1 MLRHETAPRLLI
13 GSLVVMASACQGE
26 LETTLDVLPGRYPN
40 RLDAGDEVVSAVVFR
55 PLDAFTT
62 PRAPRAIARAATSQG
77 RPDLDEPGLDEPS
90 PEPAA
95 EVTGQVELRDVD
107 ADGQRD
113 AVARFDVAELR
124 AAGLL
129 SPSSHR
135 IEVRI
140 EGENTTW
147 VGNDRLFDTD
157 APLIVLPEPSGPFA
171 VGSAALLVNDAS
183 RPGSD
188 SEGRAL
194 LVRLWYPAAASD
206 VQPAPYFL
214 DERQAERNLRA
225 SPLPLPA
232 DLFERTHGFAREY
245 VPAADA
251 ERRPVLILS
260 TGWGAP
266 VETYGALAEDFASQG
281 YLVFGINHPNGAG
294 AVVYPDG
301 SEASLDPTHVAPD
314 EANHLDWALDIEH
327 VATWLTDAS
336 SDAAARASIDERARP
351 NVRAALA
358 QLDPSRI
365 AALGHSFGG
374 SAAVRADADSAAI
387 GASADLDGALV
398 GDAAQLSGRTR
409 TLVLLS
415 PEHSEYDGSIDAF
428 LGAPG
433 ADCRALTIAETLH
446 SNYGDTGWL
455 YSRVLTE
462 YPDLT
467 REGYQLG
474 PIAPLRAHT
483 IITTY
488 LREFFRAALDGAPA
502 PLLDGPSPEF
512 PEVMFR

>member
-1 MLRHETAPRLLI
+1 MLRHETELRWLI
-13 GSLVVMASACQGE
+13 GSLALLASACQGE
-26 LETTLDVLPGRYPN
+26 LDTTLDVMPGRYPN
-40 RLDAGDEVVSAVVFR
+40 RLELGEEVVSAVVFG
-55 PLDAFTT
+55 PPHAFGT
-62 PRAPRAIARAATSQG
+62 PRAPRAIARAPLSSSTLEEPGRDDSLQG
-77 RPDLDEPGLDEPS
+77 R
-90 PEPAA
+90 AI
-95 EVTGQVELRDVD
+95 EVTGEVDFRDVD
-107 ADGQRD
+107 SDGQHD

-129 SPSSHR
+129 SPSSHG

-140 EGENTTW
+140 EGDDATW
-147 VGNDRLFDTD
+147 VGGDRLFDTD
-157 APLIVLPEPSGPFA
+157 TPLIVLPEPSGPHA
-171 VGSAALLVNDAS
+171 VGTATLLLNDIS
-183 RPGSD
+183 RPGSG

-206 VQPAPYFL
+206 RQPAPYFL
-214 DERQAERNLRA
+214 DAHQAELNLRS

-232 DLFERTHGFAREY
+232 DLFERTHAFAREH
-245 VPAADA
+245 VPAASA
-251 ERRPVLILS
+251 ESHPALILS

-266 VETYGALAEDFASQG
+266 VEMYGALAEDFASHG

-301 SEASLDPTHVAPD
+301 SEPGLDPTGVAPD
-314 EANHLDWALDIEH
+314 EANNLEWALDIEH
-327 VATWLTDAS
+327 VATWLTDTPS
-336 SDAAARASIDERARP
+336 SAAAHAGIDERAQP

-358 QLDPSRI
+358 QLDRRRI

-374 SAAVRADADSAAI
+374 SAAVRADAESAAI

-398 GDAAQLSGRTR
+398 GDVARLSAQTR

-428 LGAPG
+428 LDSAGAE
-433 ADCRALTIAETLH
+433 CRALTIAETLH
-446 SNYGDTGWL
+446 SNYGDAGWL
-455 YSRVLTE
+455 YSRVLIE

-488 LREFFRAALDGAPA
+488 LREFFLAALDGAPA
-502 PLLDGPSPEF
+502 PLLDGPNPEF
-512 PEVMFR
+512 PEVTFR